1 MATSPRAAALSVAL
15 LTLAACGGGPTAE
28 EAMRSQREFEL
39 GVGLM
44 REGAG
49 AQAFAHLLH
58 AVRLDPDNGEAHHV
72 LGVLYTARGD
82 YADADRHLR
91 EALRVALDP
100 DLTPRPGFAG
110 EVRNSLGVLRIHE
123 RKYDEAVRVLTE
135 AAGDLLYTTPY
146 LAWAN
151 LGLAHFEAGRTDEA
165 IAAYQRAVALQ
176 RDFCLGYLRLGQA
189 LLAAGRMA
197 DAEAALTRVV
207 EVDNP
212 VCNTTQD
219 AWRMRGEAR
228 LALGHGEDATHD
240 LERCVELGP
249 ETDIGQRCRRALETH
264 AP

>member
-1 MATSPRAAALSVAL
+1 MTALRAGALSLAL
-15 LTLAACGGGPTAE
+15 LALPGCGGGPTAE
-28 EAMRSQREFEL
+28 ETMRSQREFEL

-49 AQAFAHLLH
+49 PQAFAHLLA

-82 YADADRHLR
+82 HAEADRHLR
-91 EALRVALDP
+91 EALRVARDP
-100 DLTPRPGFAG
+100 SLAPRPSLAA
-110 EVRNSLGVLRIHE
+110 EVQNSLGVLRIHQ
-123 RKYDEAVRVLTE
+123 RRYDEAVRVLTE

-151 LGLAHFEAGRTDEA
+151 LGLAHFEAGRIDDA
-165 IAAYQRAVALQ
+165 IAAYERAVALQ

-189 LLAAGRMA
+189 LLAAGRA
-197 DAEAALTRVV
+197 AEAEAALTRVV
-207 EVDNP
+207 EVDNA
-212 VCNTTQD
+212 VCNSTQD

-228 LALGHGEDATHD
+228 TALGHAEDAAHD

-249 ETDIGQRCRRALETH
+249 DTDIGQRCRRALEAH